1 MHSSHF
7 ELHIA
12 SSLNPVDILYL
23 PSTSVTAWCPV
34 QALHRWGVWPFLHS
48 SISPLLHPPRKYLLT
63 FYTAAAA
70 LHLCRCRHRV
80 WFPATATSHSSLAVS
95 FSQPESLHLN
105 WRGWHPDLEVGREM
119 LRCLNPDQNKQ
130 LSLTHGYEWGLIFG
144 SQHRIRV
151 SSTTSGAGPG
161 FRATTDEFVG
171 DEAWEAFLE
180 IQQSFAQDLQ
190 WETLNLIIG

>member
-1 MHSSHF
+1 MAISPSHHCYIRL
-7 ELHIA
+7 ENI
-12 SSLNPVDILYL
+12 SSLSTQQQQRCTSTDVDTV
-23 PSTSVTAWCPV
+23 SD
-34 QALHRWGVWPFLHS
+34 
-48 SISPLLHPPRKYLLT
+48 
-63 FYTAAAA
+63 
-70 LHLCRCRHRV
+70 
-80 WFPATATSHSSLAVS
+80 FPATATSHSSLAVS
-95 FSQPESLHLN
+95 FSLPESLHLN

-151 SSTTSGAGPG
+151 SSTTSGAGLG

-171 DEAWEAFLE
+171 DEAWETFLE